1 MVAAQAKGL
10 SSWRVLWAHIFT
22 PAAPQLAA
30 LAGISVSLAFGA
42 SIPIEVIC
50 DTPGVGQLAW
60 RAALDRDL
68 PLLVTITV
76 LVALMTLVV
85 NSLADIA
92 LAAWKP
98 STADESDAR
107 NESANNKFA
116 LAVLAVAVV
125 ASLGAGWVAQHSY
138 AEQSREFI
146 SAPPSAQFWLGT
158 DELGRDR
165 FARLL
170 YGTRVS
176 LLLAPAA
183 ALLSTLMAGL
193 IGGAAGYLG
202 GRWERFVTAGVDLF
216 LSLPWLFLLLAVRAL
231 LPLNTSPVTSVMI
244 TFLLLGCLGWA
255 APARIIRAG
264 TRTLVN
270 SDYLVQASGQR
281 SFALAFVLASPA
293 AQSAAH
299 SAGAVLDF
307 GAAVHLERGQSRPA
321 GAGGVGAAAVL
332 GRDVARTRELL
343 GRAAKSLD
351 AGARRVCW
359 WSWSVV
365 CSSCFGTEESAPC

>member
-1 MVAAQAKGL
+1 M
-10 SSWRVLWAHIFT
+10 
-22 PAAPQLAA
+22 
-30 LAGISVSLAFGA
+30 
-42 SIPIEVIC
+42 
-50 DTPGVGQLAW
+50 
-60 RAALDRDL
+60 
-68 PLLVTITV
+68 
-76 LVALMTLVV
+76 
-85 NSLADIA
+85 
-92 LAAWKP
+92 
-98 STADESDAR
+98 
-107 NESANNKFA
+107 
-116 LAVLAVAVV
+116 
-125 ASLGAGWVAQHSY
+125 ASLGAGWLAHHSY

-146 SAPPSAQFWLGT
+146 SAPPSTQFWLGT

-183 ALLSTLMAGL
+183 ALLSTLLAGL

-202 GRWERFVTAGVDLF
+202 GRWERFVTGGVDLF

-270 SDYLVQASGQR
+270 SDYLVQAS
-281 SFALAFVLASPA
+281 ASGISRWRLFWRHLLPNL
-293 AQSAAH
+293 QPS

-307 GAAVHLERGQSRPA
+307 GAAVHLERSQSRPA
-321 GAGGVGAAAVL
+321 GIGCIGAAAVL

-343 GRAAKSLD
+343 GRAA
-351 AGARRVCW
+351 
-359 WSWSVV
+359 
-365 CSSCFGTEESAPC
+365 